1 MKKRKKLN
9 HEKRDWGLAKK
20 IGLVVLFLLV
30 ISGLS
35 YGAVVFIR
43 GLNEKIVE
51 SQLNDED
58 WLSSNVRL
66 VKNGSLGKNI
76 YSVSKPDAV
85 EVFDMVYQDVIQ
97 DKLDVLLE
105 DEYSFDDPL
114 MIYNLYGTNTLG
126 LNLYFTTDQESEV
139 SYTIHVDDK
148 DIEDFSRTLSNGEE
162 GNLTKNHAY
171 QLIGLIA
178 GEENDVT
185 LTLKD
190 KDGKTIDT
198 KEFTVDLSDVV
209 VNGEK
214 KLEVTEGDSKE
225 ELTNGLYTMLGND
238 SDGQDYLALYDNDG
252 ILRMETEIIG
262 YRAHRILFRNGKMYY
277 SVSQTRIAEVNSLGQ
292 VTEIY
297 RTGHYQL
304 HHDYVFDDDGNL
316 IVLANNT
323 EKDTEEDCII
333 KIDLDTKAVTEVI
346 DFEDMFSS
354 YVKTCK
360 VDDSNF
366 RDEGEDGLDWL
377 HLNSIVWLEGGDVLL
392 SSRETSSILR
402 VNNIEEDPEIV
413 YILSDKKIWED
424 TEFSKYVYDKKGDFK
439 IQAGQHSLNYEG
451 TSTDG
456 VYYITF
462 FDNNYGKSNSQPDF
476 DYSEI
481 GIENQKPFEGT
492 ESYYYVYRVDENQK
506 TFELVDSFDVPYSGI
521 VSSVQPMSNGNVIV
535 DSGTA
540 GIFGEYD
547 EDHNLIR
554 QFKAKLN
561 KYMVYRVFKYTFNDF
576 WFEGIN

>member
-58 WLSSNVRL
+58 WLADNVKV

-76 YSVSKPDAV
+76 YSVSKPDTV
-85 EVFDMVYQDVIQ
+85 EVFDMVYQEVIQ

-105 DEYSFDDPL
+105 DEYSFDEPL
-114 MIYNLYGTNTLG
+114 MIYNAYGTNTLG
-126 LNLYFTTDQESEV
+126 LNLYFTTDVNREV

-148 DIEDFSRTLSNGEE
+148 DINDFSRTLSNGED
-162 GNLTKNHAY
+162 GNVTKNHAY
-171 QLIGLIA
+171 QLIGLIP
-178 GEENDVT
+178 GEENEVT

-190 KDGKTIDT
+190 EAGKTIDT
-198 KEFTVDLSDVV
+198 NEFTVDLSDVS
-209 VNGEK
+209 VNAEK

-225 ELTNGLYTMLGND
+225 ELSNGLYSMLGND
-238 SDGQDYLALYDNDG
+238 SDEQDYLALYDNDG

-277 SVSQTRIAEVNSLGQ
+277 SVSQTRIAEVNPLGQ

-304 HHDYVFDDDGNL
+304 HHDYVFDNDGNL

-323 EKDTEEDCII
+323 EKETEEDCII

-346 DFEDMFSS
+346 DFEDMFES
-354 YVKTCK
+354 YVETCEL
-360 VDDSNF
+360 DTTGS

-377 HLNSIVWLEGGDVLL
+377 HINSIVWLDGDVLL
-392 SSRETSSILR
+392 SSRETSSIIR
-402 VNNIEEDPEIV
+402 VNNIEEDPELV
-413 YILSDKKIWED
+413 YILSNDKFWND
-424 TEFSKYVYDKKGDFK
+424 TEFSDYVYEQKGDFK
-439 IQAGQHSLNYEG
+439 IHAGQHSLNYQATNEN
-451 TSTDG
+451 G

-462 FDNNYGKSNSQPDF
+462 FDNNYGRSNSQPKF
-476 DYSEI
+476 DYSTV
-481 GIENQKPFEGT
+481 GIDNHNPFKGDK
-492 ESYYYVYRVDENQK
+492 SYYYVYRVDENQK

-521 VSSVQPMSNGNVIV
+521 VSSVQPMSNGNVVV

-576 WFEGIN
+576 WFEG

>member
-1 MKKRKKLN
+1 MG
-9 HEKRDWGLAKK
+9 KRDWGLVKK

-148 DIEDFSRTLSNGEE
+148 DIKDFSRTLSNGEE
-162 GNLTKNHAY
+162 GNLTKKHAY

-178 GEENDVT
+178 GEKNNVT

-198 KEFTVDLSDVV
+198 KDFTVDLSDVV

-214 KLEVTEGDSKE
+214 KLKVTEGDSKE

-277 SVSQTRIAEVNSLGQ
+277 SVSQTRIAEVNPLGQ

-297 RTGHYQL
+297 RTGHYYL

-323 EKDTEEDCII
+323 KKDTEEDCII

-354 YVKTCK
+354 YVETCEL
-360 VDDSNF
+360 DDSNF

-402 VNNIEEDPEIV
+402 VNNIEEDPELV

-476 DYSEI
+476 DYSEL
-481 GIENQKPFEGT
+481 GIENKKPFEGT

-506 TFELVDSFDVPYSGI
+506 TFELVDSFSVPYSGI

-547 EDHNLIR
+547 EDHHLIR

-576 WFEGIN
+576 WFEG

>member
-58 WLSSNVRL
+58 WLADNVEV

-76 YSVSKPDAV
+76 YSVSKPDTV
-85 EVFDMVYQDVIQ
+85 EVFDMVYQEVIQ

-105 DEYSFDDPL
+105 DEYSFDEPL
-114 MIYNLYGTNTLG
+114 MIYNAYGTNSLG
-126 LNLYFTTDQESEV
+126 LNLYFTTDVNREV

-148 DIEDFSRTLSNGEE
+148 DINDFSRTLSNGED
-162 GNLTKNHAY
+162 GNVTKNHAY
-171 QLIGLIA
+171 QLIGLIP
-178 GEENDVT
+178 GEENEVT

-190 KDGKTIDT
+190 EAGKTIDT
-198 KEFTVDLSDVV
+198 NEFTVDLSDIS
-209 VNGEK
+209 VNAEK

-225 ELTNGLYTMLGND
+225 ELSNGLYSMLGND
-238 SDGQDYLALYDNDG
+238 SDEQDYLALYDNDG

-277 SVSQTRIAEVNSLGQ
+277 SVSQTRIAEVNPLGQ

-304 HHDYVFDDDGNL
+304 HHDYVFDNDGNL

-323 EKDTEEDCII
+323 EKETEEDCII

-346 DFEDMFSS
+346 DFEDMFES
-354 YVKTCK
+354 YVETCEL
-360 VDDSNF
+360 DTTGS

-377 HLNSIVWLEGGDVLL
+377 HINSIVWLDGDVLL
-392 SSRETSSILR
+392 SSRETSSIIR
-402 VNNIEEDPEIV
+402 VNNIEEDPELV
-413 YILSDKKIWED
+413 YILSNDKFWND
-424 TEFSKYVYDKKGDFK
+424 TEFSDYVYEQKGDFK
-439 IQAGQHSLNYEG
+439 IHAGQHSLNYQATNEN
-451 TSTDG
+451 G

-462 FDNNYGKSNSQPDF
+462 FDNNYGRSNSQPKF
-476 DYSEI
+476 DYSTV
-481 GIENQKPFEGT
+481 GIDNHNPFKGDK
-492 ESYYYVYRVDENQK
+492 SYYYVYRVDENQK

-521 VSSVQPMSNGNVIV
+521 VSSVQPMSNGNVVV

-576 WFEGIN
+576 WFEG

>member
-105 DEYSFDDPL
+105 DEYSFDNPL
-114 MIYNLYGTNTLG
+114 MIYNLYGTNSLG

-148 DIEDFSRTLSNGEE
+148 DIQDFSRTLSNGEE

-238 SDGQDYLALYDNDG
+238 SDGQDYLALYSNDG

-547 EDHNLIR
+547 EEHNLIR

-576 WFEGIN
+576 WFEG

>member
-148 DIEDFSRTLSNGEE
+148 DIKDFSRTLSNGEE
-162 GNLTKNHAY
+162 GNLTKKHAY

-178 GEENDVT
+178 GEKNNVT

-198 KEFTVDLSDVV
+198 KEFTVDLSDVA

-225 ELTNGLYTMLGND
+225 ELSNGLYSMLGND
-238 SDGQDYLALYDNDG
+238 SDEQDYLALYDNDG

-277 SVSQTRIAEVNSLGQ
+277 SVSQTRIAEVNPLGQ

-304 HHDYVFDDDGNL
+304 HHDYVFDNDGNL

-323 EKDTEEDCII
+323 EKETEEDCII

-346 DFEDMFSS
+346 DFEDMFES
-354 YVKTCK
+354 YVETCEL
-360 VDDSNF
+360 DTTGS

-377 HLNSIVWLEGGDVLL
+377 HINSIVWLDGDVLL
-392 SSRETSSILR
+392 SSRETSSIIR
-402 VNNIEEDPEIV
+402 VNNIEEDPELV
-413 YILSDKKIWED
+413 YILSNDKFWND
-424 TEFSKYVYDKKGDFK
+424 TEFSDYVYEQKGDFK
-439 IQAGQHSLNYEG
+439 IHAGQHSLNYQATNEN
-451 TSTDG
+451 G

-462 FDNNYGKSNSQPDF
+462 FDNNYGRSNSQPKF
-476 DYSEI
+476 DYSTV
-481 GIENQKPFEGT
+481 GIDNHNPFKGDK
-492 ESYYYVYRVDENQK
+492 SYYYVYRVDENQK

-521 VSSVQPMSNGNVIV
+521 VSSVQPMSNGNVVV

-547 EDHNLIR
+547 EEHNLIK

-576 WFEGIN
+576 WFE

>member
-1 MKKRKKLN
+1 MKKKKKLN
-9 HEKRDWGLAKK
+9 HGKRDWGLVKK

-148 DIEDFSRTLSNGEE
+148 DIKDFSRTLSNGEE
-162 GNLTKNHAY
+162 GNLTKKHAY

-178 GEENDVT
+178 GEKNNVT

-198 KEFTVDLSDVV
+198 KEFTVDLSDVA

-333 KIDLDTKAVTEVI
+333 KIDLDTKAVTGVI

-354 YVKTCK
+354 YVETCEL
-360 VDDSNF
+360 DDSNF

-439 IQAGQHSLNYEG
+439 IQAGQHSLSYEG

-476 DYSEI
+476 DYSEL
-481 GIENQKPFEGT
+481 GIENKKPFEGT

-506 TFELVDSFDVPYSGI
+506 TFELVDSFSVPYSGI

-576 WFEGIN
+576 WFEG

>member
-58 WLSSNVRL
+58 WLADNVEV

-76 YSVSKPDAV
+76 YSVSKPDTV
-85 EVFDMVYQDVIQ
+85 EVFDMVYQEVIQ

-105 DEYSFDDPL
+105 DEYSFDEPL
-114 MIYNLYGTNTLG
+114 MIYNAYGTNSLG
-126 LNLYFTTDQESEV
+126 LNLYFTTDVNREV

-148 DIEDFSRTLSNGEE
+148 DINDFSRTLSNGED
-162 GNLTKNHAY
+162 GNVTKNHAY
-171 QLIGLIA
+171 QLIGLIP
-178 GEENDVT
+178 GEENEVT

-190 KDGKTIDT
+190 EAGKTIDT
-198 KEFTVDLSDVV
+198 NEFTVDLSDIS
-209 VNGEK
+209 VNAEK

-225 ELTNGLYTMLGND
+225 ELSNGLYSMLGND
-238 SDGQDYLALYDNDG
+238 SDEQDYLALYDNDG
-252 ILRMETEIIG
+252 ILRMETEIVG

-277 SVSQTRIAEVNSLGQ
+277 SVSQTRIAEVNPLGQ

-304 HHDYVFDDDGNL
+304 HHDYVFDNDGNL

-323 EKDTEEDCII
+323 EKETEEDCII

-346 DFEDMFSS
+346 DFEDMFES
-354 YVKTCK
+354 YVETCEL
-360 VDDSNF
+360 DTTGS

-377 HLNSIVWLEGGDVLL
+377 HINSIVWLDGDVLL
-392 SSRETSSILR
+392 SSRETSSIIR
-402 VNNIEEDPEIV
+402 VNNIEEDPELV
-413 YILSDKKIWED
+413 YILSNDKFWND
-424 TEFSKYVYDKKGDFK
+424 TEFSDYVYEQKGDFK
-439 IQAGQHSLNYEG
+439 IHAGQHSLNYQATNEN
-451 TSTDG
+451 G

-462 FDNNYGKSNSQPDF
+462 FDNNYGRSNSQPKF
-476 DYSEI
+476 DYSTV
-481 GIENQKPFEGT
+481 GIDNHNPFKGDK
-492 ESYYYVYRVDENQK
+492 SYYYVYRVDENQK

-521 VSSVQPMSNGNVIV
+521 VSSVQPMSNGNVVV

-576 WFEGIN
+576 WFEG